1 MKRFAGL
8 YMNEDPSAPNY
19 DPKHKI
25 IRSIWNGSKG
35 PMMRKATTYDWVGD
49 PVPGMFH
56 ILHGPH
62 GRNKLVDL
70 MSVYDKM
77 LSHCA
82 EYLDS
87 VGDHP
92 LNLGATNLALR
103 AYMLT
108 HEDKYRDW
116 ALEYVNAWKGWVA
129 EAGGM
134 IPTNIGLDGKIG
146 GEYDG
151 QWWKG
156 TYGWNF
162 TIYDGEIDQIANRN
176 TVTSGSWPGFG
187 NAFLLTGD
195 QAYVDVLR
203 KQLDLI
209 YAQKKIVD
217 GKEVYPSMYGDPRHH
232 TKNGPPEWYRFG
244 SKPHLGR
251 ATEVYLWSMNRDDLE
266 HVPMDGW
273 VGFLEGNNPDY
284 PEQALQRDFETIRRQ
299 IRRVDEDDTTPDTR
313 LPDYLLGF
321 SPAQTDTLTN
331 LMLGGYFAG
340 KLWTLHSRVRYFDPT
355 KRRAGPSRGCG
366 VAGREADRR
375 LAHAHPGQ
383 CESDRSPA
391 CHRTGRRLWRA
402 PVSFC
407 DDQRPND
414 GNRFADLECP
424 LGAWLRSADC
434 VQDETLCQSADPRTP
449 LGSRLDGQTV
459 DGVRPPHAQERSQ
472 ALLDFRA

>member
-1 MKRFAGL
+1 MRGIMFQGLSEPADTTFRTRMKRFAGL

-35 PMMRKATTYDWVGD
+35 PMMHKATTYDWVGD

-70 MSVYDKM
+70 MSVYHKM

-134 IPTNIGLDGKIG
+134 IPTNIGLNGKIG

-162 TIYDGEIDQIANRN
+162 TIYDGEIDQIAHRN
-176 TVTSGSWPGFG
+176 TVTSGSWPGFS

-195 QAYVDVLR
+195 HAYVDVLR

-232 TKNGPPEWYRFG
+232 TKNGKPEWYRFG

-251 ATEVYLWSMNRDDLE
+251 ATEVYLWSMNATIWSMSPWTAGSDFWRVTIPIIRNRRSSVTSKQSGGSSGGLMRTTPLPTRGCPTICS
-266 HVPMDGW
+266 VSLRADG
-273 VGFLEGNNPDY
+273 Y
-284 PEQALQRDFETIRRQ
+284 
-299 IRRVDEDDTTPDTR
+299 VDELD
-313 LPDYLLGF
+313 
-321 SPAQTDTLTN
+321 A
-331 LMLGGYFAG
+331 
-340 KLWTLHSRVRYFDPT
+340 
-355 KRRAGPSRGCG
+355 
-366 VAGREADRR
+366 RR
-375 LAHAHPGQ
+375 L
-383 CESDRSPA
+383 
-391 CHRTGRRLWRA
+391 
-402 PVSFC
+402 
-407 DDQRPND
+407 
-414 GNRFADLECP
+414 
-424 LGAWLRSADC
+424 
-434 VQDETLCQSADPRTP
+434 
-449 LGSRLDGQTV
+449 
-459 DGVRPPHAQERSQ
+459 
-472 ALLDFRA
+472 FRG